1 MNDPEVMVFETQ
13 DESFAVHVCA
23 CSERVVVSV
32 HSRGGSNAMIAKELS
47 VDEFMVLAH
56 QMGRAAN
63 IISRKVME

>member
-1 MNDPEVMVFETQ
+1 MNNPEASVFEST
-13 DESFAVHVCA
+13 DGSFAAHVCA

-63 IISRKVME
+63 IISRRVME